1 MQRQLSNVSVY
12 SYQDYQPSR
21 RYGAQYEPGGYA
33 TAVQQRTNMTQR
45 EDALKFEQGRI
56 KALQEERL
64 HIQKKTFTKWINS
77 FLQKARMEVDDLFV
91 DLADGRRLLK
101 LLEIISGERLPRPNS
116 GRMRVHKIEN
126 VNKSLSFLHT
136 KVRLESIG
144 AEDIVDGNPRL
155 ILGLIW
161 TIILRFQ
168 IQEIEID
175 VDEENESSE
184 KKSAKDALLLWC
196 QRKTS
201 GYHGVHIHN
210 FTDSWRSGLGFN
222 ALIHA
227 HRPDLFRWS
236 EVPATD
242 HVETL
247 NHAFDVAHKHLGI
260 PRLLDAEDVD
270 TSRPDEKS
278 VMTYVA
284 SYYHTFARMKNEQKS
299 GRRIANIIG
308 QLMDCDGRKGEYSV
322 LVCALLEW
330 IRMKIQE
337 LNGREFPNSLDGIQ
351 RLLLAFKQYRTV
363 EKPPKYKERSEIE
376 ALYFDINT
384 MQKSLVG
391 EPWSPLEGQ
400 LPQDLERAWQQLEQA
415 EHARE
420 IALRTELLRQQR
432 LEQLNYKFNTK
443 SVLRKGYLKEMI
455 QVLSDPRYGSN
466 LAQVDATV
474 KKHEAISADILAR
487 TERFEDLS
495 AMAAELVRENYH
507 GAETVSRTEQA
518 VLARWNELLELLERH
533 RSSLGKLAHLMAL
546 LREADAVGHT
556 LEEMKA
562 QFQSE
567 EVGRHLVDVERLL
580 QAHALQELQLGAVD
594 ESIRRL
600 VRHGGA
606 AEGPAQPK
614 QQLTQ
619 QLTQLE
625 DAYDSLVA
633 AAKDRK
639 ARLEDARNL
648 YQFLED
654 HDEEEGWVTEKQRI
668 CRADVAAKELRAV
681 LALKQ
686 KHTALLH
693 ELKARDHVAQRHRAK
708 GQSLIDAKHPKS
720 AEIERRLTS
729 LNKQWQILRELAA
742 AREKQLA
749 DAAEAHQ
756 FYGDANESESWMKEK
771 RPLVATEDCGRDA
784 PSAGALLA
792 RHRALHEEITAY
804 SAELHA
810 LSAHAARLNAAGI
823 TCLQL
828 PTEVESTPAIEEE
841 EWVNESRLVPTEV
854 WEEEPVER
862 LEHRTVTEERSVP
875 QVKALYPFTGQG
887 ISMAKGEV
895 MFLINKT
902 NPDWWSV
909 RKADRTDGFVPANY
923 VREIEPRVVPVQV
936 RRPEKVR
943 TVQRVKK
950 TVLVKQVVPV
960 KRSKPAARR
969 ASRAAAPLQRTA
981 SVTTRI
987 TDIQK
992 DYDELL
998 TLSAARRA
1006 QLEDAIK
1013 LYSFFAECDD
1023 FDKWI
1028 KDKEKMLRADDA
1040 DDSVENAK
1048 RKYEKFVTDLSAA
1061 SKRLEHID
1069 AAAEE
1074 LVAAKHSQA
1083 AKATARRQQ
1092 LRQQWDRLLRLKQ
1105 QKEKSLEGASS
1116 VELFSRTCDEALD
1129 WMAEKEQQLAASSA
1143 PASDLR
1149 TVRAL
1154 QRRHAQLERELEPLR
1169 EKVHTIGL
1177 LADSVKSQYPSERAN
1192 VEGRQVEIR
1201 RMWERCQAQAA
1212 ERRAR
1217 LESAVGHQIF
1227 GSSSKLLQDW
1237 AQKVRE
1243 QLSQEATAKD
1253 VATAEALHKQHQE
1266 LMDDIK
1272 AHDDEFKE
1280 VIGLG
1285 KQLLATNPSLT
1296 DVADKIKSL
1305 ENEHNAV
1312 NKEWQDKDAYL
1323 KQLVQLASFN
1333 RECDQIDASSGA
1345 HEAYLEYTKCG
1356 SSVDE
1361 AEALVKRHEE
1371 LEARLAAQDERL
1383 AGFVQK
1389 AEALEN
1395 IPHYAAQHIAA
1406 RRAAVLARRDSV
1418 RRAAAERRRALLAS
1432 LAHQQFVAATE
1443 ELQTWIE
1450 DKTRTAKD
1458 QSYRDLANL
1467 ERKLQKHEAFERE
1480 LQANEKQ
1487 LRNVESIGQSLQK
1500 SDPSRSSEVS
1510 SRLGALQS
1518 SWEELVAASR
1528 DKGSKLRQAAEQRKH
1543 RRSVEDAKA
1552 RLVDLERALRSEE
1565 IGTDLRSC
1573 KRLLNQHQAL
1583 EQELSLWEQK
1593 ASGLAAQGQDLV
1605 SEGHFDA
1612 PAIERESAVLLQ
1624 AVRALQPNAGQRK
1637 QALESSLQLHKFA
1650 AEVAG
1655 ELDWLSERSGAA
1667 CSDAL
1672 PSDLHA
1678 AQSQQKKHAKLRA
1691 ELLGRRPLIERVLQH
1706 GRQLVEE
1713 AHPQNEKVGVTT
1725 IGYICHKKHAKLRA
1739 ELLGRRPLIERV
1751 LQHGRQLVEEAHP
1764 QNEKIVELCAE
1775 LERGYASVSEAAER
1789 RGARLEG
1796 ALKAQQFYHDALEVD
1811 AWLNDKAAALAAADV
1826 ARDRHRAT
1834 QLLTRHKAVELE
1846 LDTYAAIISE
1856 MGHVATG
1863 MANSGHPEG
1872 EALVARHALLADS
1885 LQRLQ
1890 RLAAQRQK
1898 ALVESVCRHEYLAES
1913 AELESWIQEQ
1923 YAAASSE
1930 DYGQD
1935 YEHLLILRSKFDELR
1950 HRVES
1955 GAERFNQCEELA
1967 KKLLA
1972 TESPYIGDIEKRQE
1986 ALGEWWQRLVEQME
2000 SRASRL
2006 HAAGEIHRFH
2016 RDVGELV
2023 ARAADKRAALSAPP
2037 APRDLR
2043 AATALC
2049 REHDTT
2055 QNDLLAIDAQMQVLQ
2070 EEGARL
2076 QKLYPGGNVQQ
2087 IGLQQQALA
2096 EAWSQLKQAADER
2109 KHTLQ
2114 QYLQLHQF
2122 LTQVRDLTSWSVSLR
2137 TSMSRALRVRDAV
2150 SAQAARAEHDAVR
2163 AELDARDDSFRH
2175 ALQAGRTLQE
2185 DNHPSSAEISE
2196 KCSLLLE
2203 ERGRLHGA
2211 WAARQVALDQLIDL
2225 HCFLRDAKLLHDLCA
2240 AQEAALSTEVSQTS
2254 SVEEVDNQLKK
2265 HEAFEKLLATQDD
2278 KLATLN
2284 SHGDKLLQ
2292 QNHVESQRIAT
2303 ELQQI
2308 NDRRKKLY
2316 ESASARRA
2324 LLVRTRAR
2332 AQFARDAAEARGWV
2346 ADKLA
2351 KLAAEHQHGEVT
2363 NLEDKIKKL
2372 QKHQAFT
2379 AELGANKARLQEVQA
2394 LAEQLRP
2401 DDEVEQQLQ
2410 QLQGDWQRLQQA
2422 TDQRGRG
2429 LEEAQDIL
2437 EFNQHLDKIEAW
2449 IRDKEMMVQAHELGR
2464 DYEHCSALLRKL
2476 DDMDSDMKVDDKRVK
2491 SICALADKLLQQGPT
2506 QQAATVAQ
2514 RRDLFLNKWHALS
2527 GALQKYRD
2535 NLSAA
2540 LEIHSFNR
2548 DVEDTAER
2556 ISKKASLFSSA
2567 ERGREL
2573 AAAHELQRRHL
2584 ARAAEAGAIK
2594 DKIRQL
2600 EGEGGALANK
2610 YPERAK
2616 EIETSLQSLRE
2627 GWDNLQ
2633 ELAAKRTALLDEAIA
2648 EHKFD
2653 ENLKELELW
2662 VSETIKSM
2670 DESGA
2675 AETVSDAEALLELHH
2690 EKKAEIDGR
2699 QKAIASLQKEAD
2711 QVPEKI
2717 KKVELLSTTL
2727 DQAWLKRKQYL
2738 TQGHQLQLLKE
2749 QARQTEDW
2757 LASKEAFL
2765 NNDDLGENLDAVETL
2780 IRKHAEFSKLLDSQ
2794 LGRVDELQRFSA
2806 SMLQDGHYDRAYI
2819 EKRVQEI
2826 LARRDRLK
2834 ESCRLRGE
2842 MLEQSRQLHQ
2852 FLRNL
2857 YHEREWI
2864 ALKMQLANDHNYR
2877 ELSNLQSKIQ
2887 KHSAFESELAANKG
2901 RIDDVANHGETL
2913 IESKHY
2919 ASQEIAKHVEE
2930 LENQWR
2936 ELQTAAKLRRER
2948 LAEAYQ
2954 ARVYLRGLD
2963 DFSACL
2969 DDVEAQLLSEDHG
2982 KDLASVTALLK
2993 RHTRLEQLV
3002 ASKADVATQ
3011 LADNARQ
3018 LADSKHFMAAEILSK
3033 ADSAVKRYRQLQEPM
3048 QIRRDNLED
3057 AALLHRWDRDADEEF
3072 RWLKER
3078 ESAVRQEEAGTTLA
3092 EAQALMKKHLALEA
3106 ELLSREASIKALISR
3121 ATQLSR
3127 RGHFAGTELEARAR
3141 DLGAAHR
3148 ALLDHAAM
3156 RTRVIQERC
3165 ELLQLASEIS
3175 EAEAWLLERRVAL
3188 VSGDVGRDEDSALAL
3203 VRRLEALQ
3211 RELSGFDTTVA
3222 KLEKT
3227 ASGLMERATIDSE
3240 QVKKKMDDLKATYED
3255 MKLLSAK
3262 RQQRLQQSLKYF
3274 KFVQECEEVQEWIG
3288 EQMTTAAS
3296 EEYGLDVEH
3305 VDTLQQAFD
3314 NFLAQ
3319 LHANEG
3325 RIEAVCE
3332 AGNVLLEEN
3341 TPEADR
3347 VKQRIDDI
3355 KGLWDDLKELALARQ
3370 EALAGARQVHE
3381 FDRTA
3386 EETGAWVA
3394 EKESSLVEAGAPR
3407 DLRELHA
3414 QRRVLS
3420 ALAADLDAITRAH
3433 DKLQEE
3439 AVRLGTAFPDAKE
3452 HVTSKL
3458 EDVTEA
3464 LTALVQLTQQCNQQL
3479 ELAGQLQAYFD
3490 TYHELLA
3497 WTNETLARV
3506 TAPDLARDVS
3516 GAERLLARHQD
3527 IQVEIH
3533 AKEDAFNTLY
3543 NDGEKLVKE
3552 GHFMSNEIEERMSH
3566 LRSRRAQLDAAW
3578 SNRERIYAQH
3588 LDALVFK
3595 RDADALDNWITNRV
3609 PLVRDGKYGES
3620 VAQVEELIN
3629 RHRDLE
3635 ETIDAQR
3642 DKFNALKRITLVEQ
3656 AFQAQRDEE
3665 EAARRRSA
3673 ERQEAERLQ
3682 QYRRREMERITEER
3696 RRETAPPVPMVRE
3709 SERERMTGSVAA
3721 ASSEETLSPAPQ
3733 FDRLPT
3739 KNEQHVK
3746 RAESMSVVKTPK
3758 RTPSFTTR
3766 RRTQSF
3772 RRHRRGDIADLPP
3785 VEIEGYLERKQEA
3798 GCGGKRATVRSWRS
3812 YYSVL
3817 CGQLLCFFRDELDF
3831 ASAKAA
3837 APPVAILNARC
3848 EPAGDYT
3855 KRAHVFRLAGADGAE
3870 YLFACSSKELMKEWV
3885 AKLSF
3890 HAQLPPELQ
3899 LTPYSAAPPADSPTA
3914 EMRRRLHENASSSSS
3929 AASSPEPGRKPRS
3942 QAEILQEHRNS
3953 QQEAR
3958 SQESRISMQEQRA
3971 SATPERI
3978 ESTVL
3983 PSLPPRQP
3991 PPQDE
3996 DATEVIFRNTE
4007 QGSSSWGRSRFSN
4020 GRDINSE
4027 FIRSQKDA
4035 HHGAP
4040 PLPITGPPDRPPVPE
4055 RAPNLP
4061 ERGPNLPER
4070 QPTSAERQSQD
4081 KQSVSA
4087 LVNSYQQRMTGNW
4100 QGRDGN
4106 RNATSWQAYSQNS
4119 QNNNW
4124 QNVET
4129 SHFYT
4134 AETAYGGSS
4143 AGNTRP
4149 ASVAGSGG
4157 SPALDQ
4163 RPASRSSGE
4172 SELSVSGVTK
4182 DKKDKKGVFGGLFSR
4197 KKRPQSHM

>member
-1 MQRQLSNVSVY
+1 
-12 SYQDYQPSR
+12 
-21 RYGAQYEPGGYA
+21 
-33 TAVQQRTNMTQR
+33 MTQR

-77 FLQKARMEVDDLFV
+77 FLQKARMEVEDLFV

-101 LLEIISGERLPRPNS
+101 LLEIISGERLPRPNT

-175 VDEENESSE
+175 VDEENVSSE

-227 HRPDLFRWS
+227 HRPDLFRWH

-247 NHAFDVAHKHLGI
+247 NHAFDMAHKHLGI

-308 QLMDCDGRKGEYSV
+308 QMMDCDGRKGEYSR
-322 LVCALLEW
+322 LVTALLEW
-330 IRMKIQE
+330 IRLKIEE
-337 LNGREFPNSLDGIQ
+337 LNGRDLPNSLDGIQ

-391 EPWSPLEGQ
+391 EPWAPLEGQ

-495 AMAAELVRENYH
+495 AMAAELVREGYH
-507 GAETVSRTEQA
+507 GAEAVSRTEQA
-518 VLARWNELLELLERH
+518 VLQRWRELLELLERH
-533 RSSLGKLAHLMAL
+533 RASLARLAKLMAL
-546 LREADAVGHT
+546 LREADAVRHT
-556 LEEMKA
+556 LGDMKA

-580 QAHALQELQLGAVD
+580 QAHALQELQLGALD

-600 VRHGGA
+600 VRLGA
-606 AEGPAQPK
+606 AADGPAQPVK
-614 QQLTQ
+614 QLAQQLAHLQ
-619 QLTQLE
+619 
-625 DAYDSLVA
+625 DAYDSLLA

-648 YQFLED
+648 FQFLED
-654 HDEEEGWVTEKQRI
+654 HDEEEGWVTDKQRI
-668 CRADVAAKELRAV
+668 CRADVAAKDLRGVLALRQKHAALLTELRAR
-681 LALKQ
+681 
-686 KHTALLH
+686 
-693 ELKARDHVAQRHRAK
+693 EHVSQRHRAK

-729 LNKQWQILRELAA
+729 LSKQWEVLRELAA

-756 FYGDANESESWMKEK
+756 FYGDANESESWIKEK
-771 RPLVATEDCGRDA
+771 RALVATEDCGRDA
-784 PSAGALLA
+784 PGAGALLA
-792 RHRALHEEITAY
+792 RHRALHEQVRAY
-804 SAELHA
+804 RPELAA
-810 LSAHAARLNAAGI
+810 LAAAADRLRAAGI
-823 TCLQL
+823 HTLQL
-828 PTEVESTPAIEEE
+828 PTEVESSPAIEEE

-862 LEHRTVTEERSVP
+862 LEHRTVTEERQVP
-875 QVKALYPFTGQG
+875 QVKALYAFTGQG

-923 VREIEPRVVPVQV
+923 VREIEPRIVPVQV

-943 TVQRVKK
+943 TTQRVKK

-960 KRSKPAARR
+960 RRSKPAASAAAAAAARR
-969 ASRAAAPLQRTA
+969 ASRATLPAPRAL
-981 SVTTRI
+981 SVDTRI
-987 TDIQK
+987 TEIQN

-998 TLSAARRA
+998 TLSEARRA

-1023 FDKWI
+1023 FDKWM
-1028 KDKEKMLRADDA
+1028 KDKEKMLRTDDT
-1040 DDSVENAK
+1040 DDSVDTAK

-1074 LVAAKHSQA
+1074 LVAAKHREA

-1092 LRQQWDRLLRLKQ
+1092 LRQQWDKLLRLKQ

-1116 VELFSRTCDEALD
+1116 VELFGRTCDEALD
-1129 WMAEKEQQLAASSA
+1129 WMAEKEQQLAGGSD
-1143 PASDLR
+1143 PAADLR

-1169 EKVHTIGL
+1169 EKVNTVSL

-1192 VEGRQVEIR
+1192 VEGRQREIST
-1201 RMWERCQAQAA
+1201 MWERCQAQAA
-1212 ERRAR
+1212 ERRSR

-1227 GSSSKLLQDW
+1227 GNSS
-1237 AQKVRE
+1237 AQLTAWLGKTRE
-1243 QLSQEATAKD
+1243 QMSQDATAKD
-1253 VATAEALHKQHQE
+1253 VATAEALLKQHQE
-1266 LMDDIK
+1266 LKDDIK

-1296 DVADKIKSL
+1296 DVADKIKNL
-1305 ENEHNAV
+1305 EAEQKAINDEWKA
-1312 NKEWQDKDAYL
+1312 KESYL
-1323 KQLVQLASFN
+1323 QLLVQLQSFN
-1333 RECDQIDASSGA
+1333 READQIDASTGA
-1345 HEAYLEYTKCG
+1345 HEAYLEYTEFG

-1383 AGFVQK
+1383 AAFSRRAQ
-1389 AEALEN
+1389 ALQRDN
-1395 IPHYAAQHIAA
+1395 HYAKDRIGK
-1406 RRAAVLARRDSV
+1406 RRDAVVGRRDAV
-1418 RRAAAERRRALLAS
+1418 RHAAAERRRALLAS
-1432 LAHQQFVAATE
+1432 LAYQQFVAATE
-1443 ELQTWIE
+1443 ELQAWIY

-1458 QSYRDLANL
+1458 QSYRDLSNL

-1500 SDPSRSSEVS
+1500 SDPARATEVS
-1510 SRLGALQS
+1510 ERLDSLHTA
-1518 SWEELVAASR
+1518 WEGLVAASR
-1528 DKGSKLRQAAEQRKH
+1528 DKGSKLRQAAQQRQHK
-1543 RRSVEDAKA
+1543 RSVEDAKA
-1552 RLVDLERALRSEE
+1552 RLMDLERSLKSEE
-1565 IGTDLRSC
+1565 VGTDLRSC

-1583 EQELSLWEQK
+1583 EQELSQWEQK
-1593 ASGLAAQGQDLV
+1593 GGLLAAQGADLV
-1605 SEGHFDA
+1605 SAGHFDGPAVQRDSATVLAALA
-1612 PAIERESAVLLQ
+1612 PLREHA
-1624 AVRALQPNAGQRK
+1624 ATRRRALDA
-1637 QALESSLQLHKFA
+1637 SMQLHKFA
-1650 AEVAG
+1650 AEVSG
-1655 ELDWLSERSGAA
+1655 ELDWLSERRGARA
-1667 CSDAL
+1667 DAA
-1672 PSDLHA
+1672 PGDLHA
-1678 AQSQQKKHAKLRA
+1678 AQSALKKHNKLRA
-1691 ELLGRRPLIERVLQH
+1691 ELAGRRPLVQRLLQQGQTLQEER
-1706 GRQLVEE
+1706 
-1713 AHPQNEKVGVTT
+1713 HPQADK
-1725 IGYICHKKHAKLRA
+1725 IK
-1739 ELLGRRPLIERV
+1739 
-1751 LQHGRQLVEEAHP
+1751 QLCEQLEQAYEE
-1764 QNEKIVELCAE
+1764 
-1775 LERGYASVSEAAER
+1775 VSSAAEER
-1789 RGARLEG
+1789 ATQLEA
-1796 ALKAQQFYHDALEVD
+1796 ALKAQQFLHDALEVD
-1811 AWLNDKAAALAAADV
+1811 SWLADKAAALSTPDV
-1826 ARDRHRAT
+1826 GRDRHRAT

-1846 LDTYAAIISE
+1846 LDTYAAIIAE
-1856 MGHVATG
+1856 MGHVATS
-1863 MANSGHPEG
+1863 MNNSGHPEG
-1872 EALVARHALLADS
+1872 SVLVARHGMLADS
-1885 LQRLQ
+1885 LARLQ

-1935 YEHLLILRSKFDELR
+1935 YEHLLILRQKFEELR

-1972 TESPYIGDIEKRQE
+1972 TESPYIADIEKRQE
-1986 ALGEWWQRLVEQME
+1986 ALGESWQRLVEQIQ

-2016 RDVGELV
+2016 RDVGELIS
-2023 ARAADKRAALSAPP
+2023 RAADKRAALAVPP

-2043 AATALC
+2043 AATKLL
-2049 REHDTT
+2049 RDHDTI
-2055 QNDLLAIDAQMQVLQ
+2055 QNDLVAIDAQMQVLQ

-2087 IGLQQQALA
+2087 IGMQQQALTD
-2096 EAWSQLKQAADER
+2096 AWAMLKQAAEER
-2109 KHTLQ
+2109 RNVLQ
-2114 QYLQLHQF
+2114 QHLELHQF
-2122 LTQVRDLTSWSVSLR
+2122 LTQVRDLSSWCSSHRAGL
-2137 TSMSRALRVRDAV
+2137 SRALRVREAGALGG
-2150 SAQAARAEHDAVR
+2150 AQTARAEHLALR
-2163 AELDARDDSFRH
+2163 AELDARDHDIH
-2175 ALQAGRTLQE
+2175 QALALGQKLVAG
-2185 DNHPSSAEISE
+2185 DHPAAQEISE
-2196 KCSLLLE
+2196 RCEALAEERALLE
-2203 ERGRLHGA
+2203 RA
-2211 WAARQVALDQLIDL
+2211 WATRQVALDQLIDL
-2225 HCFLRDAKLLHDLCA
+2225 HCFLRDAKQLHDLCA
-2240 AQEAALSTEVSQTS
+2240 SQEAALSTEISPTS

-2265 HEAFEKLLATQDD
+2265 HEAFEKLLATQDE
-2278 KLATLN
+2278 KLTTLN

-2292 QNHVESQRIAT
+2292 QNHVESQRIAD
-2303 ELQQI
+2303 ELQTI
-2308 NDRRKKLY
+2308 NERRKKLY
-2316 ESASARRA
+2316 ETAAARRSR
-2324 LLVRTRAR
+2324 LVRTRAR
-2332 AQFARDAAEARGWV
+2332 AQFARDAAETRGWV
-2346 ADKLA
+2346 ADKLV
-2351 KLAAEHQHGEVT
+2351 KLTADQHQGEVT

-2379 AELGANKARLQEVQA
+2379 AELAANKARLEEVAA
-2394 LAEQLRP
+2394 LA
-2401 DDEVEQQLQ
+2401 QQLSPDEQ
-2410 QLQGDWQRLQQA
+2410 VQRELAALRADWRLLEEA
-2422 TDQRGRG
+2422 TEQRGRG

-2464 DYEHCSALLRKL
+2464 DYEHCTALLRKL

-2514 RRDLFLNKWHALS
+2514 RRDAFLGKWQALT

-2540 LEIHSFNR
+2540 LEIHAFNR

-2556 ISKKASLFSSA
+2556 IAKKAAIFGSA

-2573 AAAHELQRRHL
+2573 SAAQELKRKHL
-2584 ARAAEAGAIK
+2584 ARAAEAQAVLQ
-2594 DKIRQL
+2594 KIQAL
-2600 EGEGGALANK
+2600 EAEGRTLAHNH
-2610 YPERAK
+2610 PDHAK
-2616 EIETSLQSLRE
+2616 EIEASVQNLRE
-2627 GWDNLQ
+2627 GWDKLQ
-2633 ELAAKRTALLDEAIA
+2633 QLAEKRTALLDQAIA

-2653 ENLKELELW
+2653 ETLKELELW
-2662 VSETIKSM
+2662 VSETVKRM
-2670 DESGA
+2670 DESEMP
-2675 AETVSDAEALLELHH
+2675 ETVAEAQALLELHD
-2690 EKKAEIDGR
+2690 EKKAEIDNR
-2699 QKAIASLQKEAD
+2699 QKAIAELQKEAE
-2711 QVPEKI
+2711 QAQAPEKL
-2717 KKVELLSTTL
+2717 KKVEQLSATL
-2727 DQAWLKRKQYL
+2727 EQAWQRRKQYL
-2738 TQGHQLQLLKE
+2738 TQAHQLQVLKE
-2749 QARQTEDW
+2749 QAQQTEDW

-2765 NNDDLGENLDAVETL
+2765 NNDDLGDNLDAVETL
-2780 IRKHAEFSKLLDSQ
+2780 IRKHSEFAKVLESQ
-2794 LGRVDELQRFSA
+2794 LPRVAELSRLAAADEPHVR
-2806 SMLQDGHYDRAYI
+2806 
-2819 EKRVQEI
+2819 KRLDAV
-2826 LARRDRLK
+2826 AAARDRLQ
-2834 ESCRLRGE
+2834 ESCSQRGD

-2852 FLRNL
+2852 FLQNL
-2857 YHEREWI
+2857 HHEREWI
-2864 ALKMQLANDHNYR
+2864 AVKMQVANDQNYR

-2887 KHSAFESELAANKG
+2887 KHAAFESELAANKG

-2913 IESKHY
+2913 IEAQHY

-2936 ELQTAAKLRRER
+2936 ELQAAAKLRRDR
-2948 LAEAYQ
+2948 LQEAYQ

-2963 DFSACL
+2963 DFTAWL
-2969 DDVEAQLLSEDHG
+2969 DDVESQLLSEDHG

-2993 RHTRLEQLV
+2993 RHTRLEQQV
-3002 ASKADVATQ
+3002 GSKADIATQ

-3018 LADSKHFMAAEILSK
+3018 LADSHHFMAEEILDK
-3033 ADSAVKRYRQLQEPM
+3033 ADHAVKRYRQLQEPM

-3057 AALLHRWDRDADEEF
+3057 AALLHRWERDADEEF
-3072 RWLKER
+3072 RWLRER
-3078 ESAVRQEEAGTTLA
+3078 ETAVRQEEAGSTLQ
-3092 EAQALMKKHLALEA
+3092 ETQALLKKHLALEA
-3106 ELLSREASIKALISR
+3106 ELISREPAINTVCSR
-3121 ATQLSR
+3121 ATQLCR
-3127 RGHFAGTELEARAR
+3127 RGHFAAPTLEARAR
-3141 DLGAAHR
+3141 ELGAALR
-3148 ALLDHAAM
+3148 ALLDHAAA
-3156 RTRVIQERC
+3156 RTAALQRRC
-3165 ELLQLASEIS
+3165 DLLQLVSEIA
-3175 EAEAWLLERRVAL
+3175 EAEMWVLERRPAL
-3188 VSGDVGRDEDSALAL
+3188 VSSDVGRDEDSALGI
-3203 VRRLEALQ
+3203 VKRLETLQ
-3211 RELSGFDTTVA
+3211 RELTGFDATVA
-3222 KLEKT
+3222 KLDKSV
-3227 ASGLMERATIDSE
+3227 AAMMERSAVEGE
-3240 QVKKKMDDLKATYED
+3240 QVKHKLDELKTLYED

-3274 KFVQECEEVQEWIG
+3274 KFVQECEEVQEWIS
-3288 EQMTTAAS
+3288 EQMATAAS

-3305 VDTLQQAFD
+3305 VETLQQAFD

-3319 LHANEG
+3319 LQANEG

-3341 TPEADR
+3341 TPEADK

-3355 KGLWDDLKELALARQ
+3355 EGLWDDLKELALARQ

-3381 FDRTA
+3381 FDRSVDETA
-3386 EETGAWVA
+3386 AWIA
-3394 EKESSLVEAGAPR
+3394 EKEGALGAEAAPRSQHELRAGAR
-3407 DLRELHA
+3407 A
-3414 QRRVLS
+3414 
-3420 ALAADLDAITRAH
+3420 LDALRA
-3433 DKLQEE
+3433 DIA
-3439 AVRLGTAFPDAKE
+3439 AVRAQHAKLKDESQRLGEAFPDAKE
-3452 HVTSKL
+3452 HVSAKL
-3458 EDVTEA
+3458 EQVTESLQT
-3464 LTALVQLTQQCNQQL
+3464 LTARAEQASQQL
-3479 ELAGQLQAYFD
+3479 ELAGQLQAYFG
-3490 TYHELLA
+3490 TYQELLA
-3497 WTNETLARV
+3497 WLNETIARV
-3506 TAPDLARDVS
+3506 TAPELAADVS
-3516 GAERLLARHQD
+3516 GAERLVARHQELK
-3527 IQVEIH
+3527 VEID
-3533 AKEDAFNTLY
+3533 AKDDDFKQFY
-3543 NDGEKLVKE
+3543 SDGEKLVSE
-3552 GHFMSNEIEERMSH
+3552 GHFMSSEIEERVS
-3566 LRSRRAQLDAAW
+3566 LVRARRGVLDAAW
-3578 SNRERIYAQH
+3578 GSRERIYAQH

-3595 RDADALDNWITNRV
+3595 RDAMALDNWITNRV
-3609 PLVRDGKYGES
+3609 PLVRDGKFGES
-3620 VAQVEELIN
+3620 VAQVEELIKK
-3629 RHRDLE
+3629 HRDLE
-3635 ETIDAQR
+3635 ETIEAQR

-3656 AFQAQRDEE
+3656 AFKQQQELEE
-3665 EAARRRSA
+3665 QARRRSA

-3682 QYRRREMERITEER
+3682 QYRRREVQRITEER
-3696 RRETAPPVPMVRE
+3696 RRDTAPSPAPVQRHME
-3709 SERERMTGSVAA
+3709 TLERQMSGPAP

-3733 FDRLPT
+3733 FERLP
-3739 KNEQHVK
+3739 KNEPHVK

-3772 RRHRRGDIADLPP
+3772 RRHRRGDVAELPP

-3855 KRAHVFRLAGADGAE
+3855 KRAHVFRLWCADGAE
-3870 YLFACSSKELMKEWV
+3870 YLFACGTRELMREWV
-3885 AKLSF
+3885 AKLAF

-3899 LTPYSAAPPADSPTA
+3899 LTPYSAADAPDSPTA
-3914 EMRRRLHENASSSSS
+3914 ELRRRLHENASSSSS
-3929 AASSPEPGRKPRS
+3929 AASSPEPQKRRT
-3942 QAEILQEHRNS
+3942 QTEILQEHRIS
-3953 QQEAR
+3953 QQT
-3958 SQESRISMQEQRA
+3958 QRA
-3971 SATPERI
+3971 SATPERNI

-3991 PPQDE
+3991 PPQDDDTADVVLRNQAE
-3996 DATEVIFRNTE
+3996 QSAT
-4007 QGSSSWGRSRFSN
+4007 SWGRSRFSN
-4020 GRDINSE
+4020 GRDINAE
-4027 FIRSQKDA
+4027 FIRSQREA
-4035 HHGAP
+4035 AGGAP
-4040 PLPITGPPDRPPVPE
+4040 PLPSSVPPERPPE
-4055 RAPNLP
+4055 RAPALPSRPPALP

-4070 QPTSAERQSQD
+4070 VPNVTNVPNAPNVPSLPERNNNPD
-4081 KQSVSA
+4081 KQSVTA
-4087 LVNSYQQRMTGNW
+4087 LVNSYQQRMSGTW
-4100 QGRDGN
+4100 QGRDSN
-4106 RNATSWQAYSQNS
+4106 KNHAWQYEK
-4119 QNNNW
+4119 QNNNY

-4129 SHFYT
+4129 TSHFYST
-4134 AETAYGGSS
+4134 SEIAYGGGSGS
-4143 AGNTRP
+4143 GTRP